1 MLSSVRGRLILL
13 FLGFL
18 LLVTGSVI
26 ATVVGLQTTSQDA
39 LVINLAGRQRMLLQ
53 AMTRHA
59 LEVEKHPEEQHYRD
73 ELSEAA
79 TTFEATLTALT
90 DGGPAPYT
98 PDRTV
103 SLPPARDPQ
112 IRDKLDLVQQRWSAF
127 RSEMETV
134 LRASPDDPALARAV
148 TAMEQQSLP
157 LVATMDEAVQAF
169 EQVATAKVRR
179 LRMMQ
184 ALFMA
189 GALILVLLG
198 YEFTSRTIIRPLQ
211 RLQQVAHEIGGGE
224 LAKPVPSQG
233 RGEVGQL
240 AQSLETMRQQL
251 YGAREDLEARV
262 VRRTRELEALYKV
275 SREVSS
281 RLDINHVLRSVTD
294 KARELLQAEVA
305 ILCLLD
311 EGAQALGPQAVSG
324 PSAALA
330 GTQESTREMPV
341 SQVLAGDRA
350 LPCGV
355 NGCGGACTILAAPF
369 RVDHLAAPL
378 RVGDRVIGALCV
390 GSRRAG
396 VFSSEEVSLLT
407 RLANSAA
414 VALEN
419 ARLYEQ
425 AERVATLEER
435 QRIAAEMHDG
445 VAQTLSYLGFKTE
458 QAADLLDAGSGDM
471 AVEVLHRMGEAID
484 QASQDVRRSIA
495 RLQDGPKPRRALQDG
510 LAQLMDEF
518 SPDGRPPIDL
528 VVRVQEPLLL
538 SFDDTGQV
546 LRVVRE
552 ALLNACRHAEAEHV
566 TVFLEQQG
574 VETVVVVEDDGR
586 GFDPEMPPVDGSSHF
601 GLRIMR
607 ARAARIGGRVTI
619 DSSPGHGTR
628 VILAWPAK
636 VGQFTRI
643 EPALKTQAPAGQ
655 VGTAPTT

>member
-18 LLVTGSVI
+18 LLITGSVI
-26 ATVVGLQTTSQDA
+26 ATVVGLQTTAQDA

-59 LEVEKHPEEQHYRD
+59 LEAEKHPDDLSHRD
-73 ELSEAA
+73 ELTEAA
-79 TTFEATLTALT
+79 DTFGATLKALA

-127 RSEMETV
+127 RLEMETV
-134 LRASPDDPALARAV
+134 REASPDDPALARAV
-148 TAMEQQSLP
+148 TAGVQQSLP
-157 LVATMDEAVQAF
+157 LVATMDGAVQAF
-169 EQVATAKVRR
+169 EQAATAKVRR

-184 ALFMA
+184 ALFLA
-189 GALILVLLG
+189 GALLLALLG
-198 YEFTSRTIIRPLQ
+198 YGFTSRTIIRPLQ

-224 LAKPVPSQG
+224 LAKPVPSLG
-233 RGEVGQL
+233 HDEVGQL

-251 YGAREDLEARV
+251 YAAREDLEAQV
-262 VRRTRELEALYKV
+262 ARRTRELEALYKV

-294 KARELLQAEVA
+294 KARELLQAEVSV
-305 ILCLLD
+305 LCLLD
-311 EGAQALGPQAVSG
+311 EAGQALDPQAVSG
-324 PSAALA
+324 PSAALS
-330 GTQESTREMPV
+330 GTRESAQHLLA
-341 SQVLAGDRA
+341 SQVLAGHRA

-355 NGCGGACTILAAPF
+355 DGCGGTCTILAAPF

-378 RVGDRVIGALCV
+378 RVGDRVTGALCV
-390 GSRRAG
+390 GSSQAG
-396 VFSSEEVSLLT
+396 AFSTDEVSLLT

-435 QRIAAEMHDG
+435 QRIAADMHDG

-458 QAADLLDAGSGDM
+458 EVAGLVDAGQAEM
-471 AVEVLHRMGEAID
+471 ADEVLRRMREAID
-484 QASQDVRRSIA
+484 HASQDVRRSIA
-495 RLQDGPKPRRALQDG
+495 SLQADPKPRRELQDS
-510 LAQLMDEF
+510 LAELVDEF
-518 SPDGRPPIDL
+518 SMEGRPAVDL
-528 VVRVQEPLLL
+528 VVRIPKPLLL

-546 LRVVRE
+546 LRVVQE
-552 ALLNACRHAEAEHV
+552 ALLNARRHAEAEHV
-566 TVFLEQQG
+566 TIFLEQQAA
-574 VETVVVVEDDGR
+574 ETVVTVEDDGR
-586 GFDPEMPPVDGSSHF
+586 GFNPEAPPVDGNSHF

-607 ARAARIGGRVTI
+607 ARAARIGGRIMI
-619 DSSPGHGTR
+619 DSAPGHGTR
-628 VILAWPAK
+628 VILAWPVK
-636 VGQFTRI
+636 VGKPTRP
-643 EPALKTQAPAGQ
+643 ELALEK
-655 VGTAPTT
+655 

>member
-1 MLSSVRGRLILL
+1 MLSSVRDRLILL
-13 FLGFL
+13 LLGFL

-26 ATVVGLQTTSQDA
+26 ATEVGLQTAAQDA

-59 LEVEKHPEEQHYRD
+59 LEAEKHPEEQHHRD
-73 ELSEAA
+73 EVSEAA
-79 TTFEATLTALT
+79 ATFEATLTALT

-98 PDRTV
+98 PARTV
-103 SLPPARDPQ
+103 LLPPAQGPEVRA
-112 IRDKLDLVQQRWSAF
+112 RLEEVRRRWT
-127 RSEMETV
+127 RLRPEMETV
-134 LRASPDDPALARAV
+134 LTASQDDPAFARAV

-169 EQVATAKVRR
+169 EQVATDKVRR
-179 LRMMQ
+179 LRVMQ
-184 ALFMA
+184 ALFLT

-198 YEFTSRTIIRPLQ
+198 YGFTSRTIIRPLR

-224 LAKPVPSQG
+224 LAKPVPGQG

-251 YGAREDLEARV
+251 YAAREDLEAQV
-262 VRRTRELEALYKV
+262 ARRTRELEALYKV

-294 KARELLQAEVA
+294 KARELLGAEVA

-311 EGAQALGPQAVSG
+311 EAGQSLDPQAVSG
-324 PSAALA
+324 PSAALS
-330 GTQESTREMPV
+330 GTRESAQHLPA
-341 SQVLAGDRA
+341 SQVLAGNRA

-355 NGCGGACTILAAPF
+355 DGCGGTCAILAAPF

-390 GSRRAG
+390 GSPQAG
-396 VFSSEEVSLLT
+396 AFSAEEVGLLT

-445 VAQTLSYLGFKTE
+445 VAQTLSYLGLKTE
-458 QAADLLDAGSGDM
+458 QAAELVDAGSGEM
-471 AVEVLHRMGEAID
+471 AVEVLQRMRGAID
-484 QASQDVRRSIA
+484 QASQDVRRSIVS
-495 RLQDGPKPRRALQDG
+495 LQEGPQPHRALQDS
-510 LAQLMDEF
+510 LAEVVNEF
-518 SPDGRPPIDL
+518 ATDGGPRVDL
-528 VVRVQEPLLL
+528 VLSLEPPLVLA
-538 SFDDTGQV
+538 SDDTDQV

-552 ALLNACRHAEAEHV
+552 ALLNARRHAQAEHITVCLEKRGAEAIV
-566 TVFLEQQG
+566 TV
-574 VETVVVVEDDGR
+574 EDNGR
-586 GFDPEMPPVDGSSHF
+586 GFNPEAPSVDGNSHF

-607 ARAARIGGRVTI
+607 ARAARIGGRVAI

-628 VILAWPAK
+628 VSLMWP
-636 VGQFTRI
+636 VGVGKFTQP
-643 EPALKTQAPAGQ
+643 EPALETRAPAER

>member
-59 LEVEKHPEEQHYRD
+59 LEVEKHPEEQHHRD
-73 ELSEAA
+73 EMSEAA

-90 DGGPAPYT
+90 DGGPAPYS
-98 PDRTV
+98 PERTV
-103 SLPPARDPQ
+103 LLPPARDPEV
-112 IRDKLDLVQQRWSAF
+112 RARLEEVRRRWARL

-134 LRASPDDPALARAV
+134 LTTSQDDPAFSRAV
-148 TAMEQQSLP
+148 TAIEKQSLP
-157 LVATMDEAVQAF
+157 LVAIMDEAVQAF
-169 EQVATAKVRR
+169 EQVATAKVQR

-198 YEFTSRTIIRPLQ
+198 YGFTSHTIIRPLQ
-211 RLQQVAHEIGGGE
+211 RLRQVAHEIGSGE
-224 LAKPVPSQG
+224 LAKPVPSLG

-251 YGAREDLEARV
+251 YAAREDLEARV
-262 VRRTRELEALYKV
+262 VQRTRELEALYRV

-311 EGAQALGPQAVSG
+311 EKGQVLIPQAVSG
-324 PSAALA
+324 PPDALA
-330 GTQESTREMPV
+330 GTQESAQHLPA
-341 SQVLAGDRA
+341 SQVLTGDRA

-355 NGCGGACTILAAPF
+355 DGCGGGCAILAAPF

-390 GSRRAG
+390 GSPQAG
-396 VFSSEEVSLLT
+396 TFFTEDLGLLT
-407 RLANSAA
+407 KLASSAA

-458 QAADLLDAGSGDM
+458 QVAELVDAGSGEM
-471 AVEVLHRMGEAID
+471 AVEVLQRMRGAID
-484 QASQDVRRSIA
+484 QASQDVRRSIVS
-495 RLQDGPKPRRALQDG
+495 LQEGPRPRRALQDS
-510 LAQLMDEF
+510 LAEVVNEF
-518 SPDGRPPIDL
+518 ATDGGPRVDL
-528 VVRVQEPLLL
+528 VLSLDPPLVLA
-538 SFDDTGQV
+538 SDDTDQV

-552 ALLNACRHAEAEHV
+552 ALLNARRHAQAEHITVCLEKRGAEAIV
-566 TVFLEQQG
+566 T
-574 VETVVVVEDDGR
+574 VEDDGR
-586 GFDPEMPPVDGSSHF
+586 GFNPEVPSVDGNSHF

-607 ARAARIGGRVTI
+607 ARAARVGGRMMI
-619 DSSPGHGTR
+619 DSTPGHGTR
-628 VILAWPAK
+628 VILTWPVK
-636 VGQFTRI
+636 VGRFTRP
-643 EPALKTQAPAGQ
+643 EPSLER
-655 VGTAPTT
+655 